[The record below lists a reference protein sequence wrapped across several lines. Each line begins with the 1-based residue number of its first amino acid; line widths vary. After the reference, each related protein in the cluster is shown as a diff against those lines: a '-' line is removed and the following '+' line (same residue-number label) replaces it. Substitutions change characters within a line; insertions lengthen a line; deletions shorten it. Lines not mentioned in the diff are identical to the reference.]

1 MPSFSKASRK
11 RLETCHPDLQRL
23 MNEVIKHWDCTV
35 LEGHRTEHRQNE
47 MVRTGTSQLKWPL
60 SKHNRTPSEAV
71 DVAPYPIDWQDI
83 ERFRAFGGF
92 VLGVAAMLEIP
103 IRWGG
108 DWNGNRDF
116 KDQKFHDLPHFELLL
131 ESP

>member
-23 MNEVIKHWDCTV
+23 MNEVVKHWDCTV

-60 SKHNRTPSEAV
+60 SKHNKTPSEAV